1 MSDMDT
7 FTFIIIVIILAV
19 ILFVIYY
26 YIRGAKGD
34 ISLSRPIESRVDEYL
49 DRRFQ
54 SLVEEW
60 QLVNQAKLGD
70 FKTQN
75 NKELEQDEA
84 RLADLKKFETDMQN
98 TLVSMEA
105 RLDRV
110 EKELVSKGSAKK

>member
-1 MSDMDT
+1 MDL
-7 FTFIIIVIILAV
+7 FTFILIVIILVA
-19 ILFVIYY
+19 ILFIIYY

-34 ISLSRPIESRVDEYL
+34 VSLSRPIESRVDEYL

-60 QLVNQAKLGD
+60 QLVDQKKLGE
-70 FKTQN
+70 FKVKKYT
-75 NKELEQDEA
+75 ELEADEA
-84 RLADLKKFETDMQN
+84 RLADLKKFEADMQN
-98 TLVSMEA
+98 NLVSLEA

>member
-1 MSDMDT
+1 MDLLT
-7 FTFIIIVIILAV
+7 FFLIVIVLVV
-19 ILFVIYY
+19 ILFVVYY

-60 QLVNQAKLGD
+60 QLVNNAKLGD
-70 FKTQN
+70 FKTQKY
-75 NKELEQDEA
+75 KELEQDEA
-84 RLADLKKFETDMQN
+84 RLADLKKFEADMQN
-98 TLVSMEA
+98 DLVQLEA